1 MKKLI
6 TCCITVLLAFN
17 ASANLLVNPTRVEL
31 DKKNTSAVFS
41 LVNKSSEAARYNV
54 YFEDKK
60 MLANG
65 EYAALSKEQATQSLA
80 NFVRYS
86 PRRVSLEPEQGTR
99 VRLAARLPRNI
110 KPGEYRSYIVFHQI
124 PLAPVSNQSSQQST
138 SDTVS
143 LNISAYLKISIP
155 VIMRVGQLASD
166 LSIEKSLLDSE
177 KQTIE
182 VTLRRIGDRSSFGDI
197 EVINTIT
204 NEIVGVAKNI
214 AIYTELSEK
223 HFSIPLTKPAGTS
236 QLVVR
241 YKEND
246 SLYQPKIVEAK
257 IAL

>member
-6 TCCITVLLAFN
+6 TCCITALFAFN

-41 LVNKSSEAARYNV
+41 LVNKGTEAARYNV

-65 EYAALSKEQATQSLA
+65 EYAELTKEQATQSVA
-80 NFVRYS
+80 SFVRYS

-99 VRLAARLPRNI
+99 VRLAARVPRNI
-110 KPGEYRSYIVFHQI
+110 IPGEYRSYIVFHQI
-124 PLAPVSNQSSQQST
+124 PLAPVSNQASQQSH

-155 VIMRVGQLASD
+155 VIMRVGQLTSD
-166 LSIEKSLLDSE
+166 LSIERSQLDSD
-177 KQTIE
+177 KHAVE
-182 VTLRRIGDRSSFGDI
+182 VTLQRTGDRSSFGDI

-204 NEIVGVAKNI
+204 NEIVGVSKNI
-214 AIYTELSEK
+214 AIYTELSERN
-223 HFSIPLTKPAGTS
+223 FLIPLTKPLNS
-236 QLVVR
+236 SELLVR
-241 YKEND
+241 YKENN